1 MWGII
6 FMQLLIALFLVFY
19 ANKFGLNEEVKPLI
33 KNVCGDEIGK
43 AIEEAES
50 VSSIISAMQGFSS
63 EADNLSDEQG
73 LDGSEGFFDA
83 SNEDKNDNF
92 NNDIANNDDANSAD
106 APEQLDR
113 ANEFNGEETTD
124 YSINEQSVEQN
135 NGNFA
140 KPAFSGKP
148 AKQSIMF
155 PFEPII
161 DIVDRDTAFYMTKY
175 FANKM

>member
-1 MWGII
+1 
-6 FMQLLIALFLVFY
+6 
-19 ANKFGLNEEVKPLI
+19 
-33 KNVCGDEIGK
+33 VCGDEIGK

-92 NNDIANNDDANSAD
+92 NNDIANNDDVNAAGTSD
-106 APEQLDR
+106 YFDGDSH
-113 ANEFNGEETTD
+113 FNGGETTD
-124 YSINEQSVEQN
+124 YPINEQSVEQDN
-135 NGNFA
+135 DNFDKLTSSA
-140 KPAFSGKP
+140 NSAQHP
-148 AKQSIMF
+148 IMF